1 MQTGFKAIY
10 GERSPLV
17 TNLILIAGVLGFLYV
32 TLFYGVVA
40 GALFC
45 VLPFVLFFTIFVIDK
60 PKIYALVIY
69 IATYFFTRLSYYS
82 DSFKPGIIFDGL
94 LLSFM
99 AVIIFQ
105 SLLYN
110 NIRLRNSINIFTIL
124 SFIWL
129 LYCFLLLFN
138 SRGATIDIWYQSVRW
153 IAVYIFFIALYVPLV
168 VTDIKAVRVLLFTLA
183 ILTLI
188 GVAKAFWQKYIGF
201 DLTEKYQLYVLGKA
215 RTHIIYSGIRYFS
228 IFTDAANF
236 GTCMGISVV
245 VYISAL
251 LYEPKRSI
259 KIFYVI
265 VAFFSFIAVLFSGT
279 RSSMAVPIVGI
290 SVIIALSKR
299 IKIITIGGITMIV
312 AIAFLKFTT
321 VGNNNQYIRRMRTIF
336 AASEDASYLVRKKN
350 QKIIFKYL
358 EDKPFG
364 IGVGVVGPNAILLHP
379 HGPISY
385 IATDSQYV
393 RLRIETGIVGL
404 TLFLTMLITI
414 VIYGCY
420 ITTFKIK
427 DPYLRGVDIMI
438 VGVLCG
444 VLVNAWGNEIMLQF
458 PNGVILF
465 TFVAI
470 LCSSQRLDRELH
482 KEQQQ
487 LIGK

>member
-1 MQTGFKAIY
+1 
-10 GERSPLV
+10 
-17 TNLILIAGVLGFLYV
+17 
-32 TLFYGVVA
+32 
-40 GALFC
+40 
-45 VLPFVLFFTIFVIDK
+45 
-60 PKIYALVIY
+60 
-69 IATYFFTRLSYYS
+69 
-82 DSFKPGIIFDGL
+82 
-94 LLSFM
+94 
-99 AVIIFQ
+99 
-105 SLLYN
+105 
-110 NIRLRNSINIFTIL
+110 
-124 SFIWL
+124 
-129 LYCFLLLFN
+129 
-138 SRGATIDIWYQSVRW
+138 
-153 IAVYIFFIALYVPLV
+153 
-168 VTDIKAVRVLLFTLA
+168 
-183 ILTLI
+183 
-188 GVAKAFWQKYIGF
+188 
-201 DLTEKYQLYVLGKA
+201 
-215 RTHIIYSGIRYFS
+215 
-228 IFTDAANF
+228 
-236 GTCMGISVV
+236 
-245 VYISAL
+245 
-251 LYEPKRSI
+251 
-259 KIFYVI
+259 
-265 VAFFSFIAVLFSGT
+265 
-279 RSSMAVPIVGI
+279 MAVPIVGI

-321 VGNNNQYIRRMRTIF
+321 VGNNNQYIRRMRTNF
-336 AASEDASYLVRKKN
+336 SASEDASYLVRKNN